1 MKREVQWGPRGLPV
15 LSDGWANENKQ
26 TNRQTE
32 MCVFIYEVN
41 KNHCECV
48 LERESQMDEVEWLV
62 IDGDV
67 LLRRLDANPLT
78 DLSSP
83 PSSLLTI
90 SNVSI
95 VTNLWFATFLWLM
108 GKFSERW
115 WVRPHL
121 DRWGWELA
129 ARGIMTQLVE
139 EMQQSQKWKKMKCDL
154 L

>member
-1 MKREVQWGPRGLPV
+1 
-15 LSDGWANENKQ
+15 
-26 TNRQTE
+26 

-90 SNVSI
+90 SNVSN
-95 VTNLWFATFLWLM
+95 VTNLWFATFL
-108 GKFSERW
+108 
-115 WVRPHL
+115 
-121 DRWGWELA
+121 
-129 ARGIMTQLVE
+129 
-139 EMQQSQKWKKMKCDL
+139 
-154 L
+154 